1 MIRIVLADDHAIVR
15 TGFRAL
21 IEEESDLAIVAEC
34 SNVDEARAAV
44 QTHAPDVLA
53 LDISMPGGGLTLV
66 AELAVSVPCLKLL
79 VLSMHDREPY
89 PTEALRRGAH
99 GYVTKAAATD
109 ELATALR
116 EICVGRL
123 YLSRDIAQ
131 VKPAMEPAAGM
142 LSERERE
149 VFLQLAR
156 GMTPKQIALDLGI
169 SIKTVYLHRSM
180 LRSKL
185 GVRNDL
191 ELHRM
196 AVAQGL
202 L

>member
-21 IEEESDLAIVAEC
+21 IEEEPDLAIVAEC
-34 SNVDEARAAV
+34 GNVDEARAAV
-44 QTHAPDVLA
+44 RTHAPDVLA

-66 AELAVSVPCLKLL
+66 AELAASDPHPRLL

-109 ELATALR
+109 ELAMALR
-116 EICVGRL
+116 EICAGRL

-131 VKPAMEPAAGM
+131 VKPATESTAGM
-142 LSERERE
+142 LSEREHA
-149 VFLQLAR
+149 VFLRLAR
-156 GMTPKQIALDLGI
+156 GMTPKQIAFDLGI

-191 ELHRM
+191 ELHRV